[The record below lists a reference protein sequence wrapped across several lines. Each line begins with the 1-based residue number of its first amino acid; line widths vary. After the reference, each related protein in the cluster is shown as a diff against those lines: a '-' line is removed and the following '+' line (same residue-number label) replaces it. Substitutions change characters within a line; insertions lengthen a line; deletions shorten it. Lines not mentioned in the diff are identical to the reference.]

1 MATAFDFSPLFRSS
15 VGFDRVFD
23 LLENASKVQAIKNW
37 PPYDVVRTG
46 DDDYRIVIA
55 VPGFTEADLDLS
67 FQPNLLVVNGTK
79 AEQSDGDYLH
89 RGISSKTFEHRFQL
103 AEHVKVNSARLSN
116 GLLSVELAREVPEA
130 MKPRRIEIDP
140 QDAIAR
146 MQPPQIESRQAA

>member
-23 LLENASKVQAIKNW
+23 LLENANKVQAIGNW

-46 DDDYRIVIA
+46 DDNYRIMIA

-67 FQPNLLVVNGTK
+67 LQSNLLVVSGTK
-79 AEQSDGDYLH
+79 AQQSDGDYLH
-89 RGISSKTFEHRFQL
+89 RGIGGKTFEHRFQL
-103 AEHVKVNSARLSN
+103 AEHVKVNSASLSN

-130 MKPRRIEIDP
+130 MKPRRIRIDTH
-140 QDAIAR
+140 DAIAN
-146 MQPPQIESRQAA
+146 MQPGQIESRQAA